1 MMIDDDQNVDDSDD
15 DDDELQARRVVR
27 GVLDVLQAGHGGWP
41 DETRSEVARHGAL
54 IRRCFHEASSADDVL
69 QRLSDELVGLVDN
82 SNRNDDDTAGDNS
95 GSIEW
100 VKRTMD
106 GLKKCSPMSLQL
118 TYEQLRRGAS
128 MDLKQCLTMVR
139 PVTLSDRGDDD
150 DDDDDDIIN
159 MTYHHHRHHPS
170 AGVRHHDAL
179 HTRT

>member
-15 DDDELQARRVVR
+15 YVNDELQARRVVR

-41 DETRSEVARHGAL
+41 DETRSEVVRHGVL

-69 QRLSDELVGLVDN
+69 QRLSDELVGMVDD
-82 SNRNDDDTAGDNS
+82 SNRNDDDTAGDSS

-100 VKRTMD
+100 VQRTMD
-106 GLKKCSPMSLQL
+106 ALKKCSPMSLRL

-139 PVTLSDRGDDD
+139 PVEAM
-150 DDDDDDIIN
+150 
-159 MTYHHHRHHPS
+159 MTMMMI
-170 AGVRHHDAL
+170 
-179 HTRT
+179 